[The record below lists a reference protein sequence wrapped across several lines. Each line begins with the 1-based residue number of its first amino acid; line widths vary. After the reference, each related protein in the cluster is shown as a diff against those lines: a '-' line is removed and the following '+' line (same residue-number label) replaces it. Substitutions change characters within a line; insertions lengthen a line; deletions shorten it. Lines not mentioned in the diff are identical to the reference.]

1 MASIKVYRVY
11 VGMSTG
17 NSKEDPLNYLIFTTF
32 QMQIDLKYILIWYF
46 YLKVSYDKIYDW
58 YY

>member
-46 YLKVSYDKIYDW
+46 YLKVSYDKIYD
-58 YY
+58 